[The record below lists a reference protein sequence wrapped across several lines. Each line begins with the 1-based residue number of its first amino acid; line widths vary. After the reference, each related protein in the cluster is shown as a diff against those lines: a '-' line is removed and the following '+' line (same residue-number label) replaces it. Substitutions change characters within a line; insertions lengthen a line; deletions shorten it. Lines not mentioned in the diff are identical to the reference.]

1 MERGTNSSKPNKSTP
16 SKILLSMNGNPRQ
29 HVQNRIQLSAEWMN
43 LSSNHLKRDT
53 LQIPLNLSGI
63 ISI

>member
-1 MERGTNSSKPNKSTP
+1 
-16 SKILLSMNGNPRQ
+16 
-29 HVQNRIQLSAEWMN
+29 MN